1 MKVPLRGWC
10 DWADTV
16 TVNRGRA
23 STTTTRRTKSGD
35 FHWPP
40 MGTATWPPLGTFSW
54 PRTTRPW
61 QSRTASGG
69 DTKPPLPPSP
79 TPASATRSMPTLSG
93 KCAPALAPTLIV
105 QRTEDQLTPRHH
117 GLALAETIGPNASI
131 IMIDGGGNRPDVRD
145 PVKFSL
151 MLREFVRI
159 FHERRAASH
168 SQHHP
173 PSSLC
178 SPS

>member
-1 MKVPLRGWC
+1 M
-10 DWADTV
+10 
-16 TVNRGRA
+16 
-23 STTTTRRTKSGD
+23 
-35 FHWPP
+35 
-40 MGTATWPPLGTFSW
+40 
-54 PRTTRPW
+54 
-61 QSRTASGG
+61 
-69 DTKPPLPPSP
+69 
-79 TPASATRSMPTLSG
+79 
-93 KCAPALAPTLIV
+93 CARISSPTLIV

-117 GLALAETIGPNASI
+117 GLALAEAIGPNASI

-173 PSSLC
+173 VFAVLSIMTVMLTFLLGVTRVWFSMSRDGLC
-178 SPS
+178 HPGSPRSTATGPPNG